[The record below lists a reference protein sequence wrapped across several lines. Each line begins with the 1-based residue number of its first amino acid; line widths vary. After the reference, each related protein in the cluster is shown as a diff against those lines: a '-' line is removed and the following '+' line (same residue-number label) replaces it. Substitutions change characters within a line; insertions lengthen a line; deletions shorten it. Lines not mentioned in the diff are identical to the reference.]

1 MIIAT
6 STFIEAVY
14 KWVSA
19 LQSGD
24 FAEARLT
31 ADFVKA
37 KGDMLAIRPEFRRC
51 FVHRCPDRRAEDV
64 LHDLVQFM
72 ACATECWERAVR
84 QAHAERAAHRLG
96 HNQDTPSD

>member
-24 FAEARLT
+24 FAQARLK
-31 ADFVKA
+31 ADFVQA
-37 KGDMLAIRPEFRRC
+37 NGAMLAIRPEFRRC
-51 FVHRCPDRRAEDV
+51 FGHRCPDRKAEDV

-72 ACATECWERAVR
+72 ACATECWERAV
-84 QAHAERAAHRLG
+84 AERRVHRLG
-96 HNQDTPSD
+96 HNQDTPAQ